1 MFTPSTRTVGKTFRW
16 IVLLPVLMVGSLVYW
31 SVAIGLGGLSL
42 MAASALSISADTTM
56 GVAQDTDTDTNTT
69 LDLGGSSIL
78 VHLEESVEPEDVNDN
93 AGAAGFAQPADDT
106 QVTVTPGPGA
116 TDTWC
121 STMRQP
127 EGVRMSD
134 GLEG

>member
-93 AGAAGFAQPADDT
+93 AGAAGFTQLTDDQ
-106 QVTVTPGPGA
+106 QVTVTPGPG
-116 TDTWC
+116 
-121 STMRQP
+121 ST
-127 EGVRMSD
+127 SY
-134 GLEG
+134 